1 MIDTII
7 TIVDVLAATYDAS
20 KCISSLMFGDKQD
33 KYLQQIATDMTDL
46 KIHIER
52 LSDTILYAVNLD
64 GVHTLDTHK
73 PQYFNDLREIRQLLE
88 PLQKVQKEP
97 LLASAMIS
105 APRPMLS
112 KNPRHVLQD
121 ISPLEYITIPIV
133 DHPWEPMLFQEK
145 GIYYVGWQ
153 TPNSLAKLGCQYPS
167 HWALNDNV
175 LPQNQLAESH
185 PLVLHPNKP
194 KPDEPKSP
202 NKLKPKRKNAL
213 NTQKSKEGTKQNSSA
228 KPGKVFRDR
237 LKDGGEGPEMIII
250 PAGTFRMGDIQNT
263 GSANEK
269 PVHQVSVK
277 SFAMGRYPI
286 TFAEYD
292 RFCEADNRKK
302 PNDEGWGRDNR
313 PVIHVSWDDA
323 VAYLN
328 WLIAQTGK
336 SYRLPSEAEW
346 EYAARAGTD
355 TDYWWGNKIGQN
367 RANCDN
373 SGSEWS
379 NKQTA
384 PVGSFEPN
392 PFGLYDTAGNVWEWC
407 ADGWHENYEGAPTD
421 GSVWEGDGSLFVLRG
436 GSWISDA
443 VWLRSSIRNG
453 IQRTFRNSNY
463 GARLSRIL

>member
-33 KYLQQIATDMTDL
+33 KYLQQIATDMTDM
-46 KIHIER
+46 KVHIER

-64 GVHTLDTHK
+64 GVHTTHK

-88 PLQKVQKEP
+88 PLQHLQKEP

-105 APRPMLS
+105 APPPMLS

-133 DHPWEPMLFQEK
+133 DHPWEPMLFQEN

-153 TPNSLAKLGCQYPS
+153 TPAYLSKLGCQYPS

-185 PLVLHPNKP
+185 PLVLNPNKP
-194 KPDEPKSP
+194 KPVEQPKLA
-202 NKLKPKRKNAL
+202 KKPR
-213 NTQKSKEGTKQNSSA
+213 KSKAGTKPST
-228 KPGKVFRDR
+228 KPGTVFRDP

-250 PAGTFRMGDIQNT
+250 PAGTFRMGDILGT
-263 GSANEK
+263 GYKNEL
-269 PVHQVSVK
+269 PVHDVSVK

-313 PVIHVSWDDA
+313 PVINLSWDDA
-323 VAYLN
+323 VAYFK
-328 WLIAQTGK
+328 WLTEQTGK
-336 SYRLPSEAEW
+336 PYRLPSEAEW

-355 TDYWWGNKIGQN
+355 TDYWWGNEIGNN

-373 SGSEWS
+373 SGSQWS
-379 NKQTA
+379 GKQTS
-384 PVGSFEPN
+384 PVGSFEAN
-392 PFGLYDTAGNVWEWC
+392 PFGLYDTVGNVREWC
-407 ADGWHENYEGAPTD
+407 ADPWHNNYEKAPTD
-421 GSVWEGDGSLFVLRG
+421 GRIWKKWFEKRHLLRG
-436 GSWISDA
+436 GSFVNVPKSCRAAIRSRDSSDYH
-443 VWLRSSIRNG
+443 IRNG
-453 IQRTFRNSNY
+453 GFR
-463 GARLSRIL
+463 GCADLAL

>member
-7 TIVDVLAATYDAS
+7 TIVDALAATYDAS
-20 KCISSLMFGDKQD
+20 KCISNLMFGDKQD
-33 KYLQQIATDMTDL
+33 KYLQQIATDMTDM
-46 KIHIER
+46 KVHIER

-64 GVHTLDTHK
+64 GIDTLDTKK

-97 LLASAMIS
+97 LLSSAMIE
-105 APRPMLS
+105 APRPMRS

-121 ISPLEYITIPIV
+121 ISPLEYITIPVV
-133 DHPWEPMLFQEK
+133 DHPWEPMLFQEN

-153 TPNSLAKLGCQYPS
+153 TPAYLSKLGCQYPS

-194 KPDEPKSP
+194 KPVEQPKP
-202 NKLKPKRKNAL
+202 AKKLR
-213 NTQKSKEGTKQNSSA
+213 KSKAGTKPST
-228 KPGKVFRDR
+228 KPGTVFRDP

-250 PAGTFRMGDIQNT
+250 PAGTFRMGDIQGT
-263 GSANEK
+263 GNADEK
-269 PVHQVSVK
+269 PVHQVSLK

-292 RFCEADNRKK
+292 RFCKAVNRNKPSDN
-302 PNDEGWGRDNR
+302 GWGRDNR
-313 PVIHVSWDDA
+313 PVINVSWDDA
-323 VAYLN
+323 VAYFK
-328 WLIAQTGK
+328 WLTKQTGK
-336 SYRLPSEAEW
+336 PYRLPSEAEW

-355 TDYWWGNKIGQN
+355 TDYWWGNEIGQN

-379 NKQTA
+379 NKQTS
-384 PVGSFEPN
+384 PVGSFDPN
-392 PFGLYDTAGNVWEWC
+392 PFGLYDTVGNVWEWC
-407 ADGWHENYEGAPTD
+407 ADPLHNNYEKAPTD
-421 GSVWEGDGSLFVLRG
+421 GRIWEKPGENGRLLRG
-436 GSWISDA
+436 GSFFNFPFDCRA
-443 VWLRSSIRNG
+443 ANRSRNSSGNRNG
-453 IQRTFRNSNY
+453 SGGFR
-463 GARLSRIL
+463 GCADLAL

>member
-20 KCISSLMFGDKQD
+20 KCISSLMFGNKQD
-33 KYLQQIATDMTDL
+33 KYLQQIATDMKDM
-46 KIHIER
+46 KVHIER

-88 PLQKVQKEP
+88 PLQHLQKEP

-105 APRPMLS
+105 APPPMVL

-167 HWALNDNV
+167 HWALNNNV

-202 NKLKPKRKNAL
+202 NKRKSG
-213 NTQKSKEGTKQNSSA
+213 KSKGGTKPSA
-228 KPGKVFRDR
+228 KLDKVFRDP

-250 PAGTFRMGDIQNT
+250 PAGRFRMGDIRNT

-292 RFCEADNRKK
+292 LFCEAKNREK
-302 PNDEGWGRDNR
+302 PSERGLGRDDNR
-313 PVIHVSWDDA
+313 PVINVSWDDA

-328 WLIAQTGK
+328 WLTAQTGK
-336 SYRLPSEAEW
+336 PYRLPSEAEW

-355 TDYWWGNKIGQN
+355 TDYWWGNEIGQN
-367 RANCDN
+367 RANCRD
-373 SGSEWS
+373 SGWGGKKTS
-379 NKQTA
+379 
-384 PVGSFEPN
+384 PVGSFEAN
-392 PFGLYDTAGNVWEWC
+392 PFGLYDTVGNVWEWC
-407 ADGWHENYEGAPTD
+407 ADPWHENYEKAPTD
-421 GSVWEGDGSLFVLRG
+421 GHIWQKAGENRRLLRG
-436 GSWISDA
+436 GSFLVDPNYCRA
-443 VWLRSSIRNG
+443 AIRNRVSSG
-453 IQRTFRNSNY
+453 NYNGNRGFR
-463 GARLSRIL
+463 GCADLAL